1 MVEMIEEQNAE
12 RPDIDRYLDVLRRR
26 HLQFLIP
33 LFCTWLIVWGA
44 SWVLEPRFKSSTLIL
59 VEQPTMPKNYVEPN
73 VSDDL
78 QDRLQ
83 SITQQILSRT
93 RLLLIIQKLHLYS
106 DSATHLTDDELVERM
121 RKDINIDLVR
131 DTRNSEITAFRIS
144 YSARDPHIAQQVT
157 SELTALFIHE
167 NLKVRQEESEG
178 TTKFI
183 EAQLEDARTH
193 LSEQEAKVRAFE
205 GGHEGAL
212 PSQQT
217 SNLQIL
223 GGLQSQLQSEQDALN
238 TAKQQR
244 AYLQSVFEQSGT
256 SRGTFR
262 SNEAPSGLV
271 AMDQEIS
278 KLKAQLADLS
288 SRYTDQYPDVQKLK
302 DQIAKTERLREEL
315 ASNPSKGNTA
325 KQPEDGSG
333 GRDGESP
340 SSPLSQL
347 QGQLHAN
354 QLEIANREQAIAGLK
369 ERINEYQ
376 ARLNEEPSTEQ
387 QLAELTRG
395 YDQSKANYDELL
407 KKKNESAMATSME
420 QMQQGERFTM
430 LDPPSL
436 PIKPDFP
443 NRLKFCGIGLGLGLV
458 LGLAVAGGFEL
469 LDDRLHTEK
478 EIKALL
484 PMNIIAEIPEIVIPS
499 DAVREKR
506 KLTLG
511 WTLAA
516 AVFVTIIAGA
526 AISLFHG

>member
-26 HLQFLIP
+26 YLHLLIP

-44 SWVLEPRFKSSTLIL
+44 SWVMEPRFKSSTLIL

-106 DSATHLTDDELVERM
+106 DIGGHLTDDELVERM
-121 RKDINIDLVR
+121 RKDIDIELVR
-131 DTRNSEITAFRIS
+131 DTRNNEITAFRIYFS
-144 YSARDPHIAQQVT
+144 SRDPHLAQQVT
-157 SELTALFIHE
+157 NELTALFINE
-167 NLKVRQEESEG
+167 NLRVRQEESEG

-183 EAQLEDARTH
+183 QAQLEDARVH

-205 GGHEGAL
+205 GVHEGAL

-238 TAKQQR
+238 SAKQQR
-244 AYLQSVFEQSGT
+244 AYLQSMVEQNRIA
-256 SRGTFR
+256 RGSSYRTGETP
-262 SNEAPSGLV
+262 SSGL
-271 AMDQEIS
+271 AALDLQ
-278 KLKAQLADLS
+278 LRTLRAQLVDLS

-302 DQIAKTERLREEL
+302 DQIAKTQHLRDELVAYPGKEQMDEPARDEE
-315 ASNPSKGNTA
+315 SSI
-325 KQPEDGSG
+325 
-333 GRDGESP
+333 SP
-340 SSPLSQL
+340 ISQL

-354 QLEIANREQAIAGLK
+354 QLEISNREQAIAGLK
-369 ERINEYQ
+369 QRINEYQ
-376 ARLNEEPSTEQ
+376 SRLNEEPSTEQ
-387 QLAELTRG
+387 ELAELTRG
-395 YDQSKANYDELL
+395 YEQSKANYDALL
-407 KKKNESAMATSME
+407 KKKNDSQMATSME

-436 PIKPDFP
+436 PTKPDFP

-458 LGLAVAGGFEL
+458 LGVAVAGGFEL
-469 LDDRLHTEK
+469 LDDRLHGEK
-478 EIKALL
+478 EIRDLL
-484 PMNIIAEIPEIVIPS
+484 PIGIIAEIPEIVIPS
-499 DAVREKR
+499 DEIESKR
-506 KLTLG
+506 RLTLG
-511 WTLAA
+511 WTLTA
-516 AVFVTIIAGA
+516 AVFVTIVAGA
-526 AISLFHG
+526 AISFFHG